1 MHNFLASQPDLNF
14 HNSAVQDGL
23 IDNMRFWLERGV
35 DGFRLDTVNFYFHS
49 QGLQNNPVVK
59 PEDFNASTAPAVNPY
74 NFQEHLY
81 DKSQPENVKFLQR
94 LRSLMDEYGAKSTV
108 GEIGDSQHQMELMA
122 AYTSGGDKLNMAY
135 TFDYLGGEFSAA
147 HFRNAIDSTE
157 KHAPNGWICLAFS
170 NHDVVRHVSRWAT
183 HGQQDQFTRLTCTL
197 LLSMRGSV
205 CLYQGEE
212 LGLTEAELAFED
224 LVDPYGIE
232 FWPQFKGRDGC
243 RTPMVW
249 QTQSPTGGFTT
260 ATRPW
265 LPVPAD
271 HLTRAVDRQLDDAHS
286 VLAHYRAMLAFRRR
300 HPALAT
306 GSITTLD
313 APEGV
318 LAFLREGEG
327 ERLYCVFNMSEKAAV
342 VTVPAG
348 YNLAESGAPGIV
360 DEPSQGTLSL
370 APFGA
375 YIGIL
380 R

>member
-1 MHNFLASQPDLNF
+1 
-14 HNSAVQDGL
+14 
-23 IDNMRFWLERGV
+23 
-35 DGFRLDTVNFYFHS
+35 
-49 QGLQNNPVVK
+49 
-59 PEDFNASTAPAVNPY
+59 
-74 NFQEHLY
+74 
-81 DKSQPENVKFLQR
+81 
-94 LRSLMDEYGAKSTV
+94 
-108 GEIGDSQHQMELMA
+108 
-122 AYTSGGDKLNMAY
+122 MAY
-135 TFDYLGGEFSAA
+135 TFDYLGGAFSAE
-147 HFRNAIDSTE
+147 HFRNAIGLTE
-157 KHAPNGWICLAFS
+157 EKAAKGWVCLAFS

-183 HGQQDQFTRLTCTL
+183 HGEQEAFTRLACTL
-197 LLSMRGSV
+197 LLSMKGSV

-265 LPVPAD
+265 LPVPSD
-271 HLTRAVDRQLDDAHS
+271 HLTKAVDRQLDDPHS
-286 VLAHYRAMLAFRRR
+286 VLAHYRATLAFRRR
-300 HPALAT
+300 HPALSR
-306 GSITTLD
+306 GSIRTLD

-318 LAFLREGEG
+318 LAFLREDGS

-342 VTVPAG
+342 AVVPDG
-348 YNLAESGAPGIV
+348 FELTESGAPGVV
-360 DEPSQGTLSL
+360 DEPVNGALSL

>member
-1 MHNFLASQPDLNF
+1 
-14 HNSAVQDGL
+14 
-23 IDNMRFWLERGV
+23 
-35 DGFRLDTVNFYFHS
+35 
-49 QGLQNNPVVK
+49 
-59 PEDFNASTAPAVNPY
+59 
-74 NFQEHLY
+74 
-81 DKSQPENVKFLQR
+81 
-94 LRSLMDEYGAKSTV
+94 
-108 GEIGDSQHQMELMA
+108 
-122 AYTSGGDKLNMAY
+122 
-135 TFDYLGGEFSAA
+135 
-147 HFRNAIDSTE
+147 
-157 KHAPNGWICLAFS
+157 
-170 NHDVVRHVSRWAT
+170 
-183 HGQQDQFTRLTCTL
+183 
-197 LLSMRGSV
+197 MRGSV

-271 HLTRAVDRQLDDAHS
+271 HLTKAVDRQVADPRS
-286 VLAHYRAMLAFRRR
+286 VLAHYREMLAFRHR
-300 HPALAT
+300 HPALRK

-318 LAFLREGEG
+318 LAFLREDGS

-342 VTVPAG
+342 VDVPSG
-348 YNLAESGAPGIV
+348 FELAESGAPGLV
-360 DEPSQGTLSL
+360 DEPVSGALSL